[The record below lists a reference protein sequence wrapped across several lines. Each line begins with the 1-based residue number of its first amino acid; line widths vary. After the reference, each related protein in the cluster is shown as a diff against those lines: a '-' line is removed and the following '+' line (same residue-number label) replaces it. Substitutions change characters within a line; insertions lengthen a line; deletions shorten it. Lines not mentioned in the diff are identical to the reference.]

1 MGCYPGPMIKRVYK
15 FDLSLNGIS
24 PAIWRKI
31 LVPESFSFWDLH
43 VAIQD
48 SMGWLD
54 CHLHTFQ
61 FGKPRSRDRIEIGI
75 PLDES
80 FDGVETLPGWHVSI
94 PEFFAAV
101 GDRCIYEYDFGD
113 GWEHTVILEAIMLAE
128 KRRRYP
134 RCSDGERACP
144 PEDCGGVG
152 GYYNV
157 LEVISGPQDDEYEDM
172 IEWLGGKYN
181 PEKFVPGKVKF
192 DNPSKRWKL
201 AFADEP

>member
-1 MGCYPGPMIKRVYK
+1 MIKRIYK
-15 FDLSLNGIS
+15 FDISLNGIS

-54 CHLHTFQ
+54 CHLHTFR

-113 GWEHTVILEAIMLAE
+113 GWEHTVTLEAIMLAE

-134 RCSDGERACP
+134 RCSDGEGACP
-144 PEDCGGVG
+144 PEDCGGPP
-152 GYYNV
+152 GYEQL
-157 LEVISGPQDDEYEDM
+157 LECLAMTDEQVAKLDEAERPEV
-172 IEWLGGKYN
+172 EWLRKKYRGWM
-181 PEKFVPGKVKF
+181 PDAF
-192 DNPSKRWKL
+192 DTASAEASFEMRIEPS
-201 AFADEP
+201 